1 MSSLAAGAIGIAA
14 KSLWDS
20 YVGWRNNTRLEKW
33 KIRVTQLEGRL
44 SNFYWP
50 LYIRLLRDD
59 NVWTKVF
66 IDLRPGGT
74 HSRAIWVDNIPK
86 DRRASLSEQIQDSI
100 LVPNHVEAV
109 RIITSNMH
117 RAGNNDPEFTA
128 LLLKYIRHVDVYES
142 LRSAKLNDVD
152 PIDVGESYPEGLS
165 AAVAARL
172 KAYQDEYDAL
182 LRDQSILDLSRTASP
197 MLPSPFLQLRQWWSG
212 MRNS

>member
-1 MSSLAAGAIGIAA
+1 
-14 KSLWDS
+14 
-20 YVGWRNNTRLEKW
+20 
-33 KIRVTQLEGRL
+33 
-44 SNFYWP
+44 
-50 LYIRLLRDD
+50 
-59 NVWTKVF
+59 
-66 IDLRPGGT
+66 
-74 HSRAIWVDNIPK
+74 
-86 DRRASLSEQIQDSI
+86 
-100 LVPNHVEAV
+100 
-109 RIITSNMH
+109 MH